1 MTLESKCVLASKCKN
16 AGNERFCNET
26 CFPFVLAHGVTGEK
40 GLWKSTKVPNRYR
53 GSFLVNLPIKEQNP
67 AAYSFIKVYIEK
79 VLTMVEQG
87 IGLYLFSI
95 PSPTNRM
102 GTGTGKTTVATA
114 IVNEYIIERIIQ
126 HSKGEKKITN
136 NPALFLKASELQN
149 TYNAQ
154 FRGTDEMKTEAS
166 KKYYALKDM
175 MLKTELLVIDDIAL
189 RNTTQAYQD
198 EFYEVIDRRY
208 NNEQCTIFTSNT
220 PVEEIGQV
228 LNFQIASR
236 VEGMTEQ
243 VQFKGDDNRK
253 GGVL

>member
-1 MTLESKCVLASKCKN
+1 MTLKEKCVLASKCKH
-16 AGNERFCNET
+16 AGDELKCNET

-67 AAYSFIKVYIEK
+67 AAFKFIKVYIDK

-95 PSPTNRM
+95 PSPSNRM

-126 HSKGEKKITN
+126 HSKGEKKVVD

-166 KKYYALKDM
+166 KKYYALKAM
-175 MLKTELLVIDDIAL
+175 MLRTELLVIDDIAL

-228 LNFQIASR
+228 LNYQIASR

-243 VQFKGDDNRK
+243 VLFKGNDNRK
-253 GGVL
+253 GGIL

>member
-1 MTLESKCVLASKCKN
+1 MTLKDKCELASRCKI
-16 AGNERFCNET
+16 AGNELRCNET
-26 CFPFVLAHGVTGEK
+26 CFPYVLTHGLNGNR
-40 GLWKSTKVPNRYR
+40 GLWNSTKVPNRYR
-53 GSFLVNLPIKEQNP
+53 QSFLRNLPIQGQNP
-67 AAYSFIKVYIEK
+67 TAYSFIKIYIEK

-87 IGLYLFSI
+87 VGLYLYSM

-114 IVNEYIIERIIQ
+114 IVNEFILERIIQ
-126 HSKGEKKITN
+126 HAKGENKITN

-166 KKYYALKDM
+166 KKYYALKEM

-228 LNFQIASR
+228 LNYQIASR

-243 VQFKGDDNRK
+243 VLFKGDDNRK
-253 GGVL
+253 GGIL

>member
-1 MTLESKCVLASKCKN
+1 MTFENKCALASRCKI
-16 AGNERFCNET
+16 AGDELRCNET
-26 CFPFVLAHGVTGEK
+26 CFPYVLTHGITGEK

-53 GSFLVNLPIKEQNP
+53 SSFLLTLPIKEQNP
-67 AAYSFIKVYIEK
+67 TAYSFIKVYIEK
-79 VLTMVEQG
+79 VTTMVSQG
-87 IGLYLFSI
+87 IGLYLYSI
-95 PSPTNRM
+95 PSPSNRM

-114 IVNEYIIERIIQ
+114 IVNEFILERIVQ
-126 HSKGEKKITN
+126 HAKGENKIVD

-154 FRGTDEMKTEAS
+154 FRGTDEMKVEAS
-166 KKYYALKDM
+166 KKYYALKAM

-220 PVEEIGQV
+220 PVEEVGQV
-228 LNFQIASR
+228 LNYQIASR

-243 VQFKGDDNRK
+243 VLFKGDDNRR

>member
-1 MTLESKCVLASKCKN
+1 MTFEKKCALASRCN
-16 AGNERFCNET
+16 VAGDALRCNET
-26 CFPFVLAHGVTGEK
+26 CFPFVLTHGINGNR

-53 GSFLVNLPIKEQNP
+53 DSFLRNLPIKEQNP
-67 AAYSFIKVYIEK
+67 AAFSFIKVYIEK
-79 VLTMVEQG
+79 VLTMIEQG
-87 IGLYLFSI
+87 VGLYLYSI

-114 IVNEYIIERIIQ
+114 IVNEFIIERIIQ
-126 HSKGEKKITN
+126 HSKGEKKIID
-136 NPALFLKASELQN
+136 NPALFIKASELQN

-154 FRGTDEMKTEAS
+154 FRGTDEMKVEAS
-166 KKYYALKDM
+166 KKYYALKAM

-198 EFYEVIDRRY
+198 EFYEMIDRRY
-208 NNEQCTIFTSNT
+208 NNELCTIFTSNT

-228 LNFQIASR
+228 LNHQIASR

-243 VQFKGDDNRK
+243 VLFKGDDNRK
-253 GGVL
+253 GGIL